1 MRIYRKAKK
10 YEEVAEVFY
19 VAKYEEK
26 MIIDISFIRGENK
39 AKQTLKFSDVDQ
51 MNIIFDRLISDEL
64 VDITEY
70 C

>member
-39 AKQTLKFSDVDQ
+39 AKETLKFSDVDQ

-64 VDITEY
+64 VDITKY

>member
-1 MRIYRKAKK
+1 MRIHRKAKK

-51 MNIIFDRLISDEL
+51 MNNIFDRLISDEL
-64 VDITEY
+64 VDITKY